1 MAQYIDKSALV
12 TEIER
17 RRKQIPK
24 DETDKTLKTVYGNE
38 AFVLTELLSF
48 IDTLDTLETK
58 EVDLEEAVEMSY
70 LQNWYQD
77 SIDETKEPI
86 WTDKHLEELY
96 EDFYLI
102 PKAK

>member
-1 MAQYIDKSALV
+1 MMTKRDSAISAAAR
-12 TEIER
+12 EHSSNR
-17 RRKQIPK
+17 DSKM
-24 DETDKTLKTVYGNE
+24 
-38 AFVLTELLSF
+38 SF
-48 IDTLDTLETK
+48 ICGARWSDEHPN
-58 EVDLEEAVEMSY
+58 AVEMSY